1 MSLLE
6 KEFEAL
12 GRETAKKIEGLRK
25 AAGRI
30 NELEALAEAINAH
43 MTSTWTVVPVVCAHS
58 SGHVSTWINVSGA
71 HAKLRDALA
80 KCGLQ
85 IEAEVE
91 MPPVAGRSVSHIRLA
106 GFDSEITI
114 RMEDERF
121 VLPLVA

>member
-12 GRETAKKIEGLRK
+12 GRETAKKIEGLRR

-43 MTSTWTVVPVVCAHS
+43 MTSWPVVPVVCAHS
-58 SGHVSTWINVSGA
+58 SGHVGTWINVSGA
-71 HAKLRDALA
+71 HAKLRDALI

-91 MPPVAGRSVSHIRLA
+91 LPPSAGKSVSHIRLA
-106 GFDSEITI
+106 GLDSEITI

-121 VLPLVA
+121 VLPLAA